1 MLLLILAYLGGVLT
15 IVSPCILPV
24 LPFVFARADRPFLR
38 NGLPLLVGMAVT
50 FAAVAT
56 LAAVGGGWIA
66 QANQA
71 GRWIAIALVGVFG
84 LTLLFPRLAEH
95 LTRPLVELGNRLS
108 GVASNAEQDGRG
120 SIGPS
125 LLLGVATGLLWA
137 PCAGPI
143 LGLVLTGA
151 ALRGASVGTTLL
163 LVAYAAGAATSLAAA
178 LLIGGKLFAAMKRSL
193 GAGEWVRRGLGVAML
208 AGVGAIALGLDTGV
222 LTQVST
228 IATGGLEQSL
238 VDRFAP
244 RGNAMHG
251 NAPADANGPA
261 MMAANGNANG
271 GDAAGG
277 SGPSMMAAG
286 DAMRAAANHGDAGN
300 GNAMMAAGDAMRAA
314 ANHGDAG
321 NGNAMMAAGD
331 AMRAAANHGDAGNGN
346 AMMAA
351 GDAMR
356 AAASGANPSADNGNA
371 MMSAATQSARQNAA
385 MLRVSTPALP
395 VEGDA
400 PSLAGATE
408 WLNSPPLTNA
418 SLRGKVVLV
427 DFWTYSCINC
437 LRTLP
442 YVKAWARKY
451 RNDGLVVIGV
461 HAPEFAFERDIGNVK
476 KATHDLGV
484 TYPVA
489 IDNGYSIWR
498 AFNNEYWPAH
508 YFIDAQGRVR
518 YHHFGEGDYVQS
530 ERAIQQLLVEAGHP
544 DAAQVPLGIDGPAA
558 SGAQAAADNAD
569 MRSPETYVGYAR
581 AENFSSPGGQLHDRE
596 HDYASP
602 AQPGLDDWGL
612 AGAWTVAEQQ
622 ATLAKPGGRIVYRFH
637 ARDLHLVL
645 GPGKN
650 GAPVRFR
657 VTIDGTAPGASH
669 GADVNADGVGTVT
682 GQRLYQLIRQSGPIV
697 DHTFSIEFLDPG
709 VQAFAFTFG

>member
-1 MLLLILAYLGGVLT
+1 MLLLVLAYLGGVLT

-271 GDAAGG
+271 GDVAGG

-314 ANHGDAG
+314 ANG
-321 NGNAMMAAGD
+321 
-331 AMRAAANHGDAGNGN
+331 
-346 AMMAA
+346 
-351 GDAMR
+351 
-356 AAASGANPSADNGNA
+356 ASPGADNGSA

-385 MLRVSTPALP
+385 MLRVSAPALP

-596 HDYASP
+596 HDYAAP

-612 AGAWTVAEQQ
+612 AGAWSVAEQQ